1 MKVDKNELKRQYRL
15 SLVTFLFTGV
25 IASASTGYIYFT
37 TKSLLF
43 LLQFLL
49 ACSGFVIHAIY
60 LWCSWVLYK
69 NDNHERAHYHGKL
82 ESFGTEIGLFV
93 MYVNLVILFAV
104 SLYRIFNP
112 SDIAEMTLFSKVSTG
127 VCIIYNCYLVT
138 HCYNSVKKSGNLVMR
153 AQLIESAKN
162 LFSWVL
168 CALTQVVATYIPN
181 SKLAPFVEPVFCI
194 LLVLVVGWLNFSLLK
209 KCCLDLLDKTGNHEL
224 EENVRQILFSH
235 SECECLA
242 VSFRTCGKRVVVDAT
257 LDFSSDA
264 TWDIMC
270 EKCCELKKE
279 IKEKYPQC
287 HMHFKIGYD
296 VE

>member
-15 SLVTFLFTGV
+15 SLVTFLATGV
-25 IASASTGYIYFT
+25 IASVSTGYIYFT

-60 LWCSWVLYK
+60 LWCSWILYK

-93 MYVNLVILFAV
+93 MYVNLVILFVV

-127 VCIIYNCYLVT
+127 VCIIYNSYLVM

-181 SKLAPFVEPVFCI
+181 WKLSAFVEPVFCI
-194 LLVLVVGWLNFSLLK
+194 LLVLVVGRLNFSLLK
-209 KCCLDLLDKTGNHEL
+209 KCCLDLLDKTGDRAL
-224 EENVRQILFSH
+224 EKDVRKIVFQSDEYNCI
-235 SECECLA
+235 A

-257 LDFSSDA
+257 LGFSKDT
-264 TWDIMC
+264 TWESVCDS
-270 EKCCELKKE
+270 CCELKKR

-296 VE
+296 EK